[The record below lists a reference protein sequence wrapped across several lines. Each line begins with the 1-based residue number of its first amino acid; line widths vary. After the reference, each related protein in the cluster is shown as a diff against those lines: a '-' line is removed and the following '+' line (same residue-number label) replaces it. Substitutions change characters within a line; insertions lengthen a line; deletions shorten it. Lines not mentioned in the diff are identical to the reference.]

1 MAPGR
6 RSCRCAKRWPAKRWQ
21 RLRAGGH
28 NGMQLSSGN
37 ILSRFD
43 RLCTHSARCAHDL
56 AQLAAVAG
64 IPATKAD
71 AAESSELA
79 CIALHVERI
88 TCELHA
94 IGQLLPAALMFACMA
109 GEAGE
114 P

>member
-1 MAPGR
+1 MHSSSR
-6 RSCRCAKRWPAKRWQ
+6 R
-21 RLRAGGH
+21 
-28 NGMQLSSGN
+28 

-43 RLCTHSARCAHDL
+43 RLCTDSARCTHDL

-71 AAESSELA
+71 VTESSELA
-79 CIALHVERI
+79 RITLHVERI

-94 IGQLLPAALMFACMA
+94 IGQLLPAALMLACMA

-114 P
+114 L